1 MDTDFKPEQNNK
13 EKRKQ
18 VEQNELIGWNSL
30 KLLEKLFNLEQVSQ
44 ANNHA
49 LKQSTIFT
57 IAATEALKLLN
68 CDRVIVYGAFASSP
82 GKVIAE
88 AVKPTWNPL
97 LGQVI
102 EDPYLAP
109 QYLAS
114 YQQRNYQAID
124 NINDLELEPEQI
136 EPLQKLQIKAMSIVP
151 IVQSRQLLGLF
162 VAHQCTTTRQWRQAE
177 INCLEQISTIVCLAL
192 ERVQLIR
199 EKAEWQLQ
207 VEKEAEWT
215 QCFQETITPIYRGQ
229 QTEEV
234 LKTTVKEVRRIL
246 NCDRVIVYG
255 LNQAQQE
262 EIIAESIAPGWTK
275 SLGKIIPD
283 PCFEARYLEKYRQGR
298 VKAIDNIY
306 TAKLTECYLEQLEQL
321 EVKASLVAPIL
332 IQERVFG
339 LLIAHQ
345 CSEPRQW
352 KQYEIRWL
360 IQVALQVGLVLDR
373 DRVPTSSSQSGQIKS
388 QLEWQKLLAELI
400 TYLRQ
405 SKSQSD
411 LLNKTTKETR
421 RILDCDR
428 VIVYSLTEES
438 YAKVIAES
446 VAPGWTKALGVIMED
461 FCQESPRYSAV
472 RRQSL
477 LGLRQYRQQYELGL
491 VRAINQIDPAEF
503 SETQLEQLTQLQVK
517 AILVAP
523 LLVEGKLFGLL
534 VAHYCRESHNWESAE
549 IDFSK
554 ELASQVGLELERT
567 QIIAERD
574 LLKERSQTEV
584 EWTEFFTQAVQ
595 YIHQS
600 ITKEDILETAVE
612 EVRRVLECDR
622 VLIYGLNRDAYGEVL
637 AESVAIGWT
646 KTLGRIIDDPCFET
660 KYLEQ
665 YQNGRVRAIDNI
677 YNAELA
683 PCYLEQL
690 EELEVKANL
699 VTPILNEGKIFGLL
713 VANQCSHPRE
723 WKQYEIRWVTQISTQ
738 VGFALDNARLLRQLE
753 QSSQAADYIFSQHDR
768 QKAAFK
774 QQLIALL
781 SNSTNIYEN
790 LTQSTLTQ
798 SEGLLDVLK
807 QIDKISDIVKNQD
820 VSFERAKQQ
829 KYQQNLK
836 LRAINQSISITSNN
850 IANLQEFVREAS
862 DQMNHLSYS
871 SEGIID
877 TIQLIQNLVKQIVQ
891 QSLNITIAIGRLE
904 SGQQES
910 MIKLTDKLLLDAQE
924 LYKASAQVNPLLSV
938 IDTKVNQSKIAMDSA
953 IERAIES
960 TELVQDSKVKLRQI
974 MPLNAEIDRIFQQFT
989 QASQE
994 QTTIA
999 KSTGES
1005 ISQIVNLANQISAY
1019 TNALTDSFNQLLS
1032 LTQHL

>member
-44 ANNHA
+44 ANNHT

-68 CDRVIVYGAFASSP
+68 CDRLIVYGASASSP

-88 AVKPTWNPL
+88 AVKPIWNPL

-114 YQQRNYQAID
+114 YQQGNYQAID

-162 VAHQCTTTRQWRQAE
+162 VAHQCSTTRQWRQAE
-177 INCLEQISTIVCLAL
+177 INCLEQISTIVRLAL

-215 QCFQETITPIYRGQ
+215 QFFLESISPIYRGQ
-229 QTEEV
+229 QTQDV
-234 LKTTVKEVRRIL
+234 LKTTVKEVRRIV

-255 LNQAQQE
+255 LNQARQE

-275 SLGKIIPD
+275 SFGKIISD

-321 EVKASLVAPIL
+321 EVKANLVAPIL
-332 IQERVFG
+332 IKERVFG

-360 IQVALQVGLVLDR
+360 SQVALQVGLVLDR
-373 DRVPTSSSQSGQIKS
+373 DRVPTNSSQSGQIKS
-388 QLEWQKLLAELI
+388 QLEWQKLLPELI

-411 LLNKTTKETR
+411 LLNKTTKEAR

-428 VIVYSLTEES
+428 VIVYSLTKES
-438 YAKVIAES
+438 YAQVIAES
-446 VAPGWTKALGVIMED
+446 IAPGWTKAVGVIMED
-461 FCQESPRYSAV
+461 FCQES
-472 RRQSL
+472 QD
-477 LGLRQYRQQYELGL
+477 RQQYELGL
-491 VRAINQIDPAEF
+491 VRANNQIDPAKL
-503 SETQLEQLTQLQVK
+503 SETQLKQLTQLQVK
-517 AILVAP
+517 ASLVVP

-534 VAHYCRESHNWESAE
+534 VAHYCGESHNWELAE

-584 EWTEFFTQAVQ
+584 EWTEFFIQAVQ

-600 ITKEDILETAVE
+600 ITKKDILETAVE

-622 VLIYGLNRDAYGEVL
+622 VLLYGLNQDAYGEVI

-646 KTLGRIIDDPCFET
+646 KTLGRVINDPCFET

-713 VANQCSHPRE
+713 VAHQCSHPRE

-753 QSSQAADYIFSQHDR
+753 QSSQAADYIFSQHER

-790 LTQSTLTQ
+790 LTQSTLSE

-820 VSFERAKQQ
+820 VNFERAKQQ

-836 LRAINQSISITSNN
+836 LRAINQSINLTSNN

-871 SEGIID
+871 SQGMID

-924 LYKASAQVNPLLSV
+924 LYKASAQINPLLSV
-938 IDTKVNQSKIAMDSA
+938 IDTKVDRSKIAMDSA

-974 MPLNAEIDRIFQQFT
+974 MPLNAEVDRILQQFT
-989 QASQE
+989 QASQ
-994 QTTIA
+994 QQITIA

-1005 ISQIVNLANQISAY
+1005 ISQIVNLANQISEY
-1019 TNALTDSFNQLLS
+1019 TNALTESFNQLLS
-1032 LTQHL
+1032 LTQQL